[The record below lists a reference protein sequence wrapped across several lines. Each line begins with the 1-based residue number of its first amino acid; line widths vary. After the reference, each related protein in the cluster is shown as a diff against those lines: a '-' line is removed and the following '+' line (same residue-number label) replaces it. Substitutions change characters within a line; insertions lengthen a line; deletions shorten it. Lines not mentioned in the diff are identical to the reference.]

1 MPDKIPLSLAGKTQ
15 QWKFSQGPAT
25 GTTYE
30 HTFNGDGTVSFRDV
44 KDPPKPNAKA
54 TIKYASYEVAP
65 GTHLVSYLGDSG
77 YTLTVL
83 VDMNKKKIYS
93 IASNSKEWYP
103 ATGELVSSK

>member
-25 GTTYE
+25 GMTYE

-44 KDPPKPNAKA
+44 KDPPKPNVKA
-54 TIKYASYEVAP
+54 TTKYASYEVAP
-65 GTHLVSYLGDSG
+65 GMHLVSYLGDSG